1 MKEYILLFNNKEFQ
15 ILSTLI
21 ISLIISVASIPVI
34 INISKL
40 KDLMA
45 EIELRSSHE
54 ISTPTLGGVAIFAAT
69 LISYF
74 IWDNPHEGHEIHLAV
89 ADLII
94 LFFLGIKDDIL
105 ILSPKKKLLIQIA
118 ASMLL
123 ITLGDLRV
131 NSLYGLLGVTN
142 MPYFVS
148 VIFTTFIFIS
158 LINAI
163 NLLDG
168 IDGLA
173 GTVGVMASLCF
184 GYLFYDLELFA
195 HATLAFSL
203 AGSLIG
209 FLRYNWSTKNKIF
222 MGDTG
227 SLIVGFLLSFF
238 AVKYIVLNSAY
249 LYNPALG
256 NDAPI
261 IAILILILPLFDTM
275 RMFLIRLIEN
285 KSPFEGDRNHLHH
298 IVIDQGISHMAATI
312 WLVGGNC
319 LLLFA
324 YFYFHPVLSN
334 MEFLVTIT
342 LLFIS
347 YCLLAYLL
355 GRRIQNV
362 DRLQF
367 TKIDK
372 IKRLQIVDEKK
383 IKEQNSAKDLANE

>member
-1 MKEYILLFNNKEFQ
+1 MKEYILLFENKEFQ
-15 ILSTLI
+15 IISSLI
-21 ISLIISVASIPVI
+21 ISLIISIASIPVI

-54 ISTPTLGGVAIFAAT
+54 KLTPTLGGVAIFAAT

-74 IWDNPHEGHEIHLAV
+74 IWDNPYEGHEIHLAV

-118 ASMLL
+118 ASILL
-123 ITLGDLRV
+123 ITLGDLRI
-131 NSLYGLLGVTN
+131 NSLYGLLGVNN
-142 MPYFVS
+142 MPYFLS
-148 VIFTTFIFIS
+148 ILFTTFIFIS

-173 GTVGVMASLCF
+173 GTVGVMASICF
-184 GYLFYDLELFA
+184 GYLFFNLGLFA

-238 AVKYIVLNSAY
+238 AVKYIILNSDY
-249 LYNPALG
+249 LYNPQLG

-261 IAILILILPLFDTM
+261 LAMLILILPLFDTL
-275 RMFLIRLIEN
+275 RMFTIRLLAF

-298 IVIDQGISHMAATI
+298 ILIDQGISHMAATI
-312 WLVGGNC
+312 ILVGGNC
-319 LLLFA
+319 LLLFV
-324 YFYFHPVLSN
+324 YFLFRPKFTNY
-334 MEFLVTIT
+334 EFIVTTI
-342 LLFIS
+342 LLFS
-347 YCLLAYLL
+347 TYCAVAFFLAK
-355 GRRIQNV
+355 RIRNV
-362 DRLQF
+362 DRVKF

-372 IKRLQIVDEKK
+372 IKRLQLMDEKK
-383 IKEQNSAKDLANE
+383 IKEQLSSEDSANY

>member
-1 MKEYILLFNNKEFQ
+1 MKEYILLFENKEFQ
-15 ILSTLI
+15 IISSLI
-21 ISLIISVASIPVI
+21 ISLIISIASIPVI

-54 ISTPTLGGVAIFAAT
+54 KFTPTLGGVAIFAAT

-74 IWDNPHEGHEIHLAV
+74 IWDNPYEGHEIHLAV

-118 ASMLL
+118 ASILL
-123 ITLGDLRV
+123 ITLGDLRI
-131 NSLYGLLGVTN
+131 NSLYGLLGVNN
-142 MPYFVS
+142 MPYFLS
-148 VIFTTFIFIS
+148 ILFTTFIFIS

-173 GTVGVMASLCF
+173 GTVGVMASICF
-184 GYLFYDLELFA
+184 GYLFFNLGLFA

-238 AVKYIVLNSAY
+238 AVKYIILNSDY
-249 LYNPALG
+249 LYNPQLG

-261 IAILILILPLFDTM
+261 LAMLILILPLFDTL
-275 RMFLIRLIEN
+275 RMFTIRLLAF

-298 IVIDQGISHMAATI
+298 ILIDQGISHMAATI
-312 WLVGGNC
+312 LLVGGNC
-319 LLLFA
+319 LLLFV
-324 YFYFHPVLSN
+324 YFVFSPKFTNY
-334 MEFLVTIT
+334 EFIVTTI
-342 LLFIS
+342 LLFS
-347 YCLLAYLL
+347 TYCAVAFFLAK
-355 GRRIQNV
+355 RIKNV
-362 DRLQF
+362 DRVKF

-372 IKRLQIVDEKK
+372 IKRLQLMDEKK
-383 IKEQNSAKDLANE
+383 IKEQLSSEDSANY

>member
-1 MKEYILLFNNKEFQ
+1 MKEYISLFQNKEFQ
-15 ILSTLI
+15 ILSSLI

-54 ISTPTLGGVAIFAAT
+54 TLTPTLGGVAIFAAT

-74 IWDNPHEGHEIHLAV
+74 IWDNPYEGHEIHLAV

-118 ASMLL
+118 ASILL
-123 ITLGDLRV
+123 ITLGDLRIT
-131 NSLYGLLGVTN
+131 SLYGLLGITN
-142 MPYFVS
+142 IPYFIS

-173 GTVGVMASLCF
+173 GTVGVMASICF
-184 GYLFYDLELFA
+184 GYLFFSLDLFA

-209 FLRYNWSTKNKIF
+209 FLRYNWSVKNKIF

-238 AVKYIVLNSAY
+238 AVKYIVINSDY
-249 LYNPALG
+249 LYNPNLG

-261 IAILILILPLFDTM
+261 LAMLILILPLFDTL
-275 RMFLIRLIEN
+275 RMFIIRLLAK

-298 IVIDQGISHMAATI
+298 IVIDQGISHMSATF

-319 LLLFA
+319 FLLII
-324 YFYFHPVLSN
+324 YFYFKPTLTN
-334 MEFLVTIT
+334 IQFLESISI
-342 LLFIS
+342 LFS
-347 YCLLAYLL
+347 FYCLLAYLL
-355 GRRIQNV
+355 SKRIENI
-362 DRLQF
+362 DRVKF

-383 IKEQNSAKDLANE
+383 IKESIVSKDLAKD

>member
-1 MKEYILLFNNKEFQ
+1 MKDYISLFQNKEFQ
-15 ILSTLI
+15 ILSSLI

-54 ISTPTLGGVAIFAAT
+54 TLTPTLGGVAIFAAT

-74 IWDNPHEGHEIHLAV
+74 IWDNPYEGHEIHLAV

-118 ASMLL
+118 ASVLL
-123 ITLGDLRV
+123 ITLGDLRI
-131 NSLYGLLGVTN
+131 NSLYGLLGITN
-142 MPYFVS
+142 IPYFIS
-148 VIFTTFIFIS
+148 VFFTTFIFIS

-184 GYLFYDLELFA
+184 GYLFFKLELYA

-203 AGSLIG
+203 SGSLIG
-209 FLRYNWSTKNKIF
+209 FLRYNWSVKNKIF

-238 AVKYIVLNSAY
+238 AIKYIVLNSDY
-249 LYNPALG
+249 LYNPNLG

-261 IAILILILPLFDTM
+261 LAILILILPLFDTM
-275 RMFLIRLIEN
+275 RMFIIRLIAK

-298 IVIDQGISHMAATI
+298 IVIDQGISHMAATG
-312 WLVGGNC
+312 WLVGVNC
-319 LLLFA
+319 LLLIV
-324 YFYFHPVLSN
+324 YFYFRPTLSN
-334 MEFLVTIT
+334 VQFIESIVI
-342 LLFIS
+342 LFSS

-355 GRRIQNV
+355 SKRIANI
-362 DRLQF
+362 DRVKF

-372 IKRLQIVDEKK
+372 IKRLQLVDEKK
-383 IKEQNSAKDLANE
+383 IIETIELKDPSNH

>member
-1 MKEYILLFNNKEFQ
+1 MKEYILLFENKEFQ
-15 ILSTLI
+15 IISSLI
-21 ISLIISVASIPVI
+21 ISLIISIASIPVI

-54 ISTPTLGGVAIFAAT
+54 KLTPTLGGVAIFAAT

-74 IWDNPHEGHEIHLAV
+74 IWDNPYEGHEIHLAV

-118 ASMLL
+118 ASILL
-123 ITLGDLRV
+123 ITLGDLRI
-131 NSLYGLLGVTN
+131 NSLYGLLGVN
-142 MPYFVS
+142 NIPYFLS
-148 VIFTTFIFIS
+148 IIFTTFIFIS

-173 GTVGVMASLCF
+173 GTVGVMASICF
-184 GYLFYDLELFA
+184 GYLFFNLGLFA

-238 AVKYIVLNSAY
+238 AVKYIILNSDY
-249 LYNPALG
+249 LYNPQLG

-261 IAILILILPLFDTM
+261 LAMLILILPLFDTL
-275 RMFLIRLIEN
+275 RMFTIRLLAF

-298 IVIDQGISHMAATI
+298 ILIDQGISHMAATI
-312 WLVGGNC
+312 LLVGGNC
-319 LLLFA
+319 LLLFV
-324 YFYFHPVLSN
+324 YFVFSPKFTNY
-334 MEFLVTIT
+334 EFIVTTI
-342 LLFIS
+342 LLFS
-347 YCLLAYLL
+347 TYCAVAFFLAK
-355 GRRIQNV
+355 RIINV
-362 DRLQF
+362 DRVKF

-372 IKRLQIVDEKK
+372 IKRLQLMDEKK
-383 IKEQNSAKDLANE
+383 IKEQLSSEDSANY

>member
-1 MKEYILLFNNKEFQ
+1 MKEYILLFENKEFQ
-15 ILSTLI
+15 IISSLI
-21 ISLIISVASIPVI
+21 ISLIISIASIPVI

-54 ISTPTLGGVAIFAAT
+54 KLTPTLGGVAIFAAT

-74 IWDNPHEGHEIHLAV
+74 IWDNPYEGHEIHLAV

-118 ASMLL
+118 ASILL
-123 ITLGDLRV
+123 ITLGDLRI
-131 NSLYGLLGVTN
+131 NSLYGLLGVNN
-142 MPYFVS
+142 MPYFLS
-148 VIFTTFIFIS
+148 ILFTTFIFIS

-173 GTVGVMASLCF
+173 GTVGVMASICF
-184 GYLFYDLELFA
+184 GYLFFNLGLFA

-238 AVKYIVLNSAY
+238 AVKYIILNSDY
-249 LYNPALG
+249 LYNPQLG

-261 IAILILILPLFDTM
+261 LAMLILVLPLFDTL
-275 RMFLIRLIEN
+275 RMFIIRLLAF

-298 IVIDQGISHMAATI
+298 ILIDQGISHMAATI
-312 WLVGGNC
+312 LLVGGNC
-319 LLLFA
+319 LLLFV
-324 YFYFHPVLSN
+324 YFVFSPKFTNY
-334 MEFLVTIT
+334 EFIVTTI
-342 LLFIS
+342 LLFS
-347 YCLLAYLL
+347 TYCAVAFFLAK
-355 GRRIQNV
+355 RIKNV
-362 DRLQF
+362 DRVKF

-372 IKRLQIVDEKK
+372 IKRLQLMDEKK
-383 IKEQNSAKDLANE
+383 IKEQLSSEDSANY

>member
-1 MKEYILLFNNKEFQ
+1 MKEYILLFENKEFQ
-15 ILSTLI
+15 IISSLI
-21 ISLIISVASIPVI
+21 ISLIISIASIPVI

-54 ISTPTLGGVAIFAAT
+54 KLTPTLGGVAIFAAT

-74 IWDNPHEGHEIHLAV
+74 IWDNPYEGHEIHLAV

-118 ASMLL
+118 ASILL
-123 ITLGDLRV
+123 ITLGDLRI
-131 NSLYGLLGVTN
+131 NSLYGLLGVNN
-142 MPYFVS
+142 MPYFLS
-148 VIFTTFIFIS
+148 ILFTTFIFIS

-173 GTVGVMASLCF
+173 GTVGVMASICF
-184 GYLFYDLELFA
+184 GYLFFNLGLFA

-238 AVKYIVLNSAY
+238 AVKYIVLNSDY
-249 LYNPALG
+249 LYNPQLG

-261 IAILILILPLFDTM
+261 LAMLILILPLFDTL
-275 RMFLIRLIEN
+275 RMFTIRLLAF

-298 IVIDQGISHMAATI
+298 ILIDQGISHMAATI
-312 WLVGGNC
+312 LLVGGNC
-319 LLLFA
+319 LLLFV
-324 YFYFHPVLSN
+324 YFVFSPKFTNY
-334 MEFLVTIT
+334 EFIVTTI
-342 LLFIS
+342 LLFS
-347 YCLLAYLL
+347 TYCAVAFFLAK
-355 GRRIQNV
+355 RIKNV
-362 DRLQF
+362 DRVKF

-372 IKRLQIVDEKK
+372 IKRLQLMDEKK
-383 IKEQNSAKDLANE
+383 IKEQLSSEDSANY

>member
-15 ILSTLI
+15 IISSLI
-21 ISLIISVASIPVI
+21 ISLVISIASIPVI

-54 ISTPTLGGVAIFAAT
+54 TLTPTLGGVAIFAAT

-74 IWDNPHEGHEIHLAV
+74 IWDNPYEGHEIHLAV

-118 ASMLL
+118 ASVLL
-123 ITLGDLRV
+123 ITLGDLRI
-131 NSLYGLLGVTN
+131 NSLYGLLGFN
-142 MPYFVS
+142 NIPYFLS
-148 VIFTTFIFIS
+148 IIFTTFIFIS

-173 GTVGVMASLCF
+173 GTVGVMASICF
-184 GYLFYDLELFA
+184 GYLFFNLGLYA

-238 AVKYIVLNSAY
+238 AVKYIILNSDY
-249 LYNPALG
+249 LYNPQLG

-261 IAILILILPLFDTM
+261 LAMLILILPLFDTL
-275 RMFLIRLIEN
+275 RMFIIRLLAF

-298 IVIDQGISHMAATI
+298 ILIDQGISHMAATI
-312 WLVGGNC
+312 MLVGGNC
-319 LLLFA
+319 LLLFL
-324 YFYFHPVLSN
+324 YFIIRPKFTNYDFIGT
-334 MEFLVTIT
+334 TI
-342 LLFIS
+342 LLFS
-347 YCLLAYLL
+347 AYCALAFFLAK
-355 GRRIQNV
+355 RIKNV
-362 DRLQF
+362 DRIKF
-367 TKIDK
+367 TKVDK
-372 IKRLQIVDEKK
+372 IKRLQLMDEKK
-383 IKEQNSAKDLANE
+383 IKEQLSSEDSANY

>member
-15 ILSTLI
+15 IISSLI
-21 ISLIISVASIPVI
+21 ISLVISIASIPVI

-54 ISTPTLGGVAIFAAT
+54 TLTPTLGGVAIFAAT

-74 IWDNPHEGHEIHLAV
+74 IWDNPYEGHEIHLAV
-89 ADLII
+89 ANLII

-118 ASMLL
+118 ASILL
-123 ITLGDLRV
+123 ITLGDLRI
-131 NSLYGLLGVTN
+131 NSLYGLLGVN
-142 MPYFVS
+142 NIPYFLS
-148 VIFTTFIFIS
+148 IIFTTFIFIS

-173 GTVGVMASLCF
+173 GTVGVMASICF
-184 GYLFYDLELFA
+184 GYLFFNLGLFA

-238 AVKYIVLNSAY
+238 AVKYIILNSDY
-249 LYNPALG
+249 LYNPQLG

-261 IAILILILPLFDTM
+261 LAMLILILPLFDTL
-275 RMFLIRLIEN
+275 RMFIIRLLAF

-298 IVIDQGISHMAATI
+298 ILIDQGISHMAATI
-312 WLVGGNC
+312 LLVGGNC
-319 LLLFA
+319 LLLFL
-324 YFYFHPVLSN
+324 YFIIRPKFTNYDFIGT
-334 MEFLVTIT
+334 TI
-342 LLFIS
+342 LLFS
-347 YCLLAYLL
+347 AYCVLAFFLAK
-355 GRRIQNV
+355 RIKNV
-362 DRLQF
+362 DRIKF
-367 TKIDK
+367 TKVDK
-372 IKRLQIVDEKK
+372 IKRLQLMDEKK
-383 IKEQNSAKDLANE
+383 IKEQLSSEDSANY

>member
-1 MKEYILLFNNKEFQ
+1 MKEYILLFENKEFQ
-15 ILSTLI
+15 IISSLI
-21 ISLIISVASIPVI
+21 ISLIISIASIPVI

-54 ISTPTLGGVAIFAAT
+54 KLTPTLGGVAIFAAT

-74 IWDNPHEGHEIHLAV
+74 IWDNPYEGHEIHLAV

-118 ASMLL
+118 ASILL
-123 ITLGDLRV
+123 ITLGDLRI
-131 NSLYGLLGVTN
+131 NSLYGLLGVNN
-142 MPYFVS
+142 MPYFLS
-148 VIFTTFIFIS
+148 ILFTTFIFIS

-173 GTVGVMASLCF
+173 GTVGVMASICF
-184 GYLFYDLELFA
+184 GYLFFNLGLFA

-238 AVKYIVLNSAY
+238 AVKYIILNSDY
-249 LYNPALG
+249 LYNPQLG

-261 IAILILILPLFDTM
+261 LAMLILILPLFDTL
-275 RMFLIRLIEN
+275 RMFTIRLLAF

-298 IVIDQGISHMAATI
+298 ILIDQGISHMAATI
-312 WLVGGNC
+312 LLVGGNC
-319 LLLFA
+319 LLLFV
-324 YFYFHPVLSN
+324 YFVFSPKFTNY
-334 MEFLVTIT
+334 EFIVTTI
-342 LLFIS
+342 LLFS
-347 YCLLAYLL
+347 TYCAVAFFLAK
-355 GRRIQNV
+355 RIRNV
-362 DRLQF
+362 DRVKF

-372 IKRLQIVDEKK
+372 IKRLQLMDEKK
-383 IKEQNSAKDLANE
+383 IKEQLSSEDPANY

>member
-1 MKEYILLFNNKEFQ
+1 MKDYIMLFQNKEFQ
-15 ILSTLI
+15 IISSLV

-45 EIELRSSHE
+45 EIQLRSSHE
-54 ISTPTLGGVAIFAAT
+54 TLTPTLGGVAIFAAT

-74 IWDNPHEGHEIHLAV
+74 IWDNPYEGHEIHLAV

-123 ITLGDLRV
+123 ITLGDLRI
-131 NSLYGLLGVTN
+131 NSLYGLLGIN
-142 MPYFVS
+142 NIPYFIS
-148 VIFTTFIFIS
+148 ILFTTFIFIS

-184 GYLFYDLELFA
+184 GYLFYSLSLFA

-209 FLRYNWSTKNKIF
+209 FLRYNWSIKNKIF

-249 LYNPALG
+249 LYNPQLG

-261 IAILILILPLFDTM
+261 LSMLILILPLFDTL
-275 RMFLIRLIEN
+275 RMFIIRLLAK

-298 IVIDQGISHMAATI
+298 IIIDQGISHMAATA
-312 WLVGGNC
+312 WLVGSNC
-319 LLLFA
+319 LLLIA
-324 YFYFHPVLSN
+324 YFYFKPSFSN
-334 MEFLVTIT
+334 LE
-342 LLFIS
+342 FIS
-347 YCLLAYLL
+347 TTLFLFGIYCLLASAL
-355 GRRIQNV
+355 GKRIQNI
-362 DRLQF
+362 DRLKF

-372 IKRLQIVDEKK
+372 LKRLQIVDEKK
-383 IKEQNSAKDLANE
+383 IK

>member
-1 MKEYILLFNNKEFQ
+1 MKEYILLFENKEFQ
-15 ILSTLI
+15 IISSLI
-21 ISLIISVASIPVI
+21 ISLIISIASIPVI

-54 ISTPTLGGVAIFAAT
+54 KLTPTLGGVAIFAAT

-74 IWDNPHEGHEIHLAV
+74 IWDNPYEGHEIHLAV

-118 ASMLL
+118 ASILL
-123 ITLGDLRV
+123 ITLGDLRI
-131 NSLYGLLGVTN
+131 NSLYGLLGVNN
-142 MPYFVS
+142 MPYFLS
-148 VIFTTFIFIS
+148 ILFTTFIFIS

-173 GTVGVMASLCF
+173 GTVGVMASICF
-184 GYLFYDLELFA
+184 GYLFFNLGLFA

-238 AVKYIVLNSAY
+238 AVKYIILNSDY
-249 LYNPALG
+249 LYNPQLG

-261 IAILILILPLFDTM
+261 LAMLILILPLFDTL
-275 RMFLIRLIEN
+275 RMFTIRLLAF

-298 IVIDQGISHMAATI
+298 ILIDQGISHMAATI
-312 WLVGGNC
+312 LLVGGNC
-319 LLLFA
+319 LLLFV
-324 YFYFHPVLSN
+324 YFVFSPKFTNY
-334 MEFLVTIT
+334 EFIVTTI
-342 LLFIS
+342 LLFS
-347 YCLLAYLL
+347 TYCAVAFFLAK
-355 GRRIQNV
+355 RIKNV
-362 DRLQF
+362 DRVKF

-372 IKRLQIVDEKK
+372 IKRLQLMDVKK
-383 IKEQNSAKDLANE
+383 N

>member
-1 MKEYILLFNNKEFQ
+1 MKEYILLFENKEFQ
-15 ILSTLI
+15 IISSLI
-21 ISLIISVASIPVI
+21 ISLIISIASIPVI

-54 ISTPTLGGVAIFAAT
+54 KLTPTLGGVAIFAAT

-74 IWDNPHEGHEIHLAV
+74 IWDNPYEGHEIHLAV

-118 ASMLL
+118 ASILL
-123 ITLGDLRV
+123 ITLGDLRI
-131 NSLYGLLGVTN
+131 NSLYGLLGVNN
-142 MPYFVS
+142 MPYFLS
-148 VIFTTFIFIS
+148 ILFTTFIFIS

-173 GTVGVMASLCF
+173 GTVGVMASICF
-184 GYLFYDLELFA
+184 GYLFFNLGLFA

-238 AVKYIVLNSAY
+238 AVKYIILNSDY
-249 LYNPALG
+249 LYNPQLG

-261 IAILILILPLFDTM
+261 LAMLILILPLFDTL
-275 RMFLIRLIEN
+275 RMFTIRLLAF

-298 IVIDQGISHMAATI
+298 ILIDQGISHMAATI
-312 WLVGGNC
+312 LLVGGNC
-319 LLLFA
+319 LLLFV
-324 YFYFHPVLSN
+324 YFVFSPKFTNY
-334 MEFLVTIT
+334 EFIVTTI
-342 LLFIS
+342 LLFS
-347 YCLLAYLL
+347 TYCAVAFFLAK
-355 GRRIQNV
+355 RIINV
-362 DRLQF
+362 DRVKF

-372 IKRLQIVDEKK
+372 IKRLQLMDEKK
-383 IKEQNSAKDLANE
+383 IKEQLSSEDSANY

>member
-1 MKEYILLFNNKEFQ
+1 MKEYIMLFENKEFQ
-15 ILSTLI
+15 IISSLI
-21 ISLIISVASIPVI
+21 ISLIISIASIPVI

-54 ISTPTLGGVAIFAAT
+54 TLTPTLGGVAIFAAT

-74 IWDNPHEGHEIHLAV
+74 IWDNPYEGHEIHLAV

-118 ASMLL
+118 ASVLL
-123 ITLGDLRV
+123 ITLGDLRI
-131 NSLYGLLGVTN
+131 NSLYGLIGVN
-142 MPYFVS
+142 NIPYFLS
-148 VIFTTFIFIS
+148 IIFTTFIFIS

-173 GTVGVMASLCF
+173 GTVGVMASICF
-184 GYLFYDLELFA
+184 GYLFFNLGLFA

-209 FLRYNWSTKNKIF
+209 FLRYNWSIKNKIF

-238 AVKYIVLNSAY
+238 AVKYIILNSDY
-249 LYNPALG
+249 LYNPQLG

-261 IAILILILPLFDTM
+261 LAMLILILPLFDTL
-275 RMFLIRLIEN
+275 RMFIIRLLAL

-298 IVIDQGISHMAATI
+298 ILIDQGISHMAATLL
-312 WLVGGNC
+312 LVGGNC
-319 LLLFA
+319 LLLLA
-324 YFYFHPVLSN
+324 YFVFLPKFTNY
-334 MEFLVTIT
+334 EFIGTTI
-342 LLFIS
+342 LLFS
-347 YCLLAYLL
+347 TYCTLAFLLTK
-355 GRRIQNV
+355 RIRNV
-362 DRLQF
+362 DRIKF

-372 IKRLQIVDEKK
+372 IKRLQLMDEKK
-383 IKEQNSAKDLANE
+383 IKEQLSSEDPAND

>member
-1 MKEYILLFNNKEFQ
+1 L
-15 ILSTLI
+15 
-21 ISLIISVASIPVI
+21 
-34 INISKL
+34 
-40 KDLMA
+40 
-45 EIELRSSHE
+45 
-54 ISTPTLGGVAIFAAT
+54 TPTLGGVAIFAAT

-74 IWDNPHEGHEIHLAV
+74 IWDNPYEGHEIHLAV

-123 ITLGDLRV
+123 ITLGDLRI
-131 NSLYGLLGVTN
+131 NSLYGLLGIN
-142 MPYFVS
+142 NIPYFIS
-148 VIFTTFIFIS
+148 ILFTTFIFIS

-184 GYLFYDLELFA
+184 GYLFYSLSLYA
-195 HATLAFSL
+195 HATLACSL

-209 FLRYNWSTKNKIF
+209 FLRYNWSIKNKIF

-249 LYNPALG
+249 LYNPQLG

-261 IAILILILPLFDTM
+261 LAMLILILPLFDTL
-275 RMFLIRLIEN
+275 RMFIIRLLAK

-298 IVIDQGISHMAATI
+298 IIIDQGISHMAATA
-312 WLVGGNC
+312 WLVGSNC
-319 LLLFA
+319 LLLIA
-324 YFYFHPVLSN
+324 YFYFKPSFSN
-334 MEFLVTIT
+334 LE
-342 LLFIS
+342 FIS
-347 YCLLAYLL
+347 TTLVLFGIYCLLASAL
-355 GRRIQNV
+355 GKRIQNI
-362 DRLQF
+362 DRLKF

-372 IKRLQIVDEKK
+372 LKRLQIVDEKK
-383 IKEQNSAKDLANE
+383 IKEQFASKDLPND

>member
-1 MKEYILLFNNKEFQ
+1 MKDYIMLFQNKEFQ
-15 ILSTLI
+15 IISSLV

-45 EIELRSSHE
+45 EIQLRSSHE
-54 ISTPTLGGVAIFAAT
+54 TLTPTLGGVAIFAAT

-74 IWDNPHEGHEIHLAV
+74 IWDNPYEGHEIHLAV

-123 ITLGDLRV
+123 ITLGDLRI
-131 NSLYGLLGVTN
+131 NSLYGLLGIN
-142 MPYFVS
+142 NIPYFIS
-148 VIFTTFIFIS
+148 ILFTTFIFIS

-184 GYLFYDLELFA
+184 GYLFYSLSLYA
-195 HATLAFSL
+195 HATLACSL

-209 FLRYNWSTKNKIF
+209 FLRYNWSIKNKIF

-249 LYNPALG
+249 LYNPQLG

-261 IAILILILPLFDTM
+261 LAMLILILPLFDTL
-275 RMFLIRLIEN
+275 RMFIIRLLAK

-298 IVIDQGISHMAATI
+298 IIIDQGISHMAATA
-312 WLVGGNC
+312 WLVGSNC
-319 LLLFA
+319 LLLIA
-324 YFYFHPVLSN
+324 YFYFKPSFSN
-334 MEFLVTIT
+334 LE
-342 LLFIS
+342 FIS
-347 YCLLAYLL
+347 TTLVLFGIYCLLASAL
-355 GRRIQNV
+355 GKRIKNI
-362 DRLQF
+362 DRLKF

-372 IKRLQIVDEKK
+372 LKRLQIVDEKK
-383 IKEQNSAKDLANE
+383 IKEQFASKDLPND

>member
-1 MKEYILLFNNKEFQ
+1 MKEYILLFENKEFQ
-15 ILSTLI
+15 IISSLI
-21 ISLIISVASIPVI
+21 ISLIISIASIPVI

-54 ISTPTLGGVAIFAAT
+54 KLTPTLGGVAIFAAT

-74 IWDNPHEGHEIHLAV
+74 IWDNPYEGHEIHLAV

-118 ASMLL
+118 ASILL
-123 ITLGDLRV
+123 ITLGDLRI
-131 NSLYGLLGVTN
+131 NSLYGLLGVNN
-142 MPYFVS
+142 MPYFLS
-148 VIFTTFIFIS
+148 ILFTTFIFIS

-173 GTVGVMASLCF
+173 GTVGVMASICF
-184 GYLFYDLELFA
+184 GYLFFNLGLFA

-238 AVKYIVLNSAY
+238 AVKYIILNSDY
-249 LYNPALG
+249 LYNPQLG

-261 IAILILILPLFDTM
+261 LAMLILILPLFDTL
-275 RMFLIRLIEN
+275 RMFTIRLLAF

-298 IVIDQGISHMAATI
+298 ILIDQGISHMAATI
-312 WLVGGNC
+312 LLVGGNC
-319 LLLFA
+319 LLLFV
-324 YFYFHPVLSN
+324 YFVFSPKFTNY
-334 MEFLVTIT
+334 EFIVTTI
-342 LLFIS
+342 LLFS
-347 YCLLAYLL
+347 TYCAVAFFLAK
-355 GRRIQNV
+355 RIRNV
-362 DRLQF
+362 DRVKF

-372 IKRLQIVDEKK
+372 IKRLQLMDEKK
-383 IKEQNSAKDLANE
+383 IKEQLSSEDSANY

>member
-1 MKEYILLFNNKEFQ
+1 MKDYILLFQNKEFQ
-15 ILSTLI
+15 IVSSLI

-54 ISTPTLGGVAIFAAT
+54 TLTPTLGGVAIFAAT

-118 ASMLL
+118 ASVLL
-123 ITLGDLRV
+123 ITLGDLRIT
-131 NSLYGLLGVTN
+131 SLYGLLGITN
-142 MPYFVS
+142 IPYFIS
-148 VIFTTFIFIS
+148 ILFTTFIFIS

-173 GTVGVMASLCF
+173 GTVGVMASISF
-184 GYLFYDLELFA
+184 GYLFFKLELFA

-203 AGSLIG
+203 AGALIG
-209 FLRYNWSTKNKIF
+209 FLRYNWSVKNKIF

-238 AVKYIVLNSAY
+238 AVKYIVMNSAY
-249 LYNPALG
+249 LYNPQLG

-261 IAILILILPLFDTM
+261 LAMLILVLPLFDTL
-275 RMFLIRLIEN
+275 RMFIIRLLAK

-298 IVIDQGISHMAATI
+298 IVIDQGISHMAATA
-312 WLVGGNC
+312 WLVGVNTA
-319 LLLFA
+319 LLLA
-324 YFYFHPVLSN
+324 YFYIRPTFTNVQFI
-334 MEFLVTIT
+334 ETISA
-342 LLFIS
+342 LFFV
-347 YCLLAYLL
+347 YCLLAYFL
-355 GRRIQNV
+355 GKRIQNI
-362 DRLQF
+362 DRIKF

-372 IKRLQIVDEKK
+372 IKRLQLVDEKK
-383 IKEQNSAKDLANE
+383 IKEQSSSIEIPNE

>member
-1 MKEYILLFNNKEFQ
+1 MKEYILLFENKEFQ
-15 ILSTLI
+15 IISSLI
-21 ISLIISVASIPVI
+21 ISLIISIASIPVI

-54 ISTPTLGGVAIFAAT
+54 KLTPTLGGVAIFAAT

-74 IWDNPHEGHEIHLAV
+74 IWDNPYEGHEIHLAV

-118 ASMLL
+118 ASILL
-123 ITLGDLRV
+123 ITLGDLRI
-131 NSLYGLLGVTN
+131 NSLYGLLGISN
-142 MPYFVS
+142 IPYFLS
-148 VIFTTFIFIS
+148 IIFTTFIFIS

-173 GTVGVMASLCF
+173 GTVGVMASICF
-184 GYLFYDLELFA
+184 GYLFFNLGLFA

-238 AVKYIVLNSAY
+238 AVKYIILNSDY
-249 LYNPALG
+249 LYNPQLG

-261 IAILILILPLFDTM
+261 LAMLILVLPLFDTL
-275 RMFLIRLIEN
+275 RMFIIRLLAF

-298 IVIDQGISHMAATI
+298 ILIDQGISHMAATI
-312 WLVGGNC
+312 ILVGGNC
-319 LLLFA
+319 LLLFV
-324 YFYFHPVLSN
+324 YFLFRPKFTNY
-334 MEFLVTIT
+334 EFIVTTI
-342 LLFIS
+342 LLFS
-347 YCLLAYLL
+347 TYCAVAFFLAK
-355 GRRIQNV
+355 RIRNV
-362 DRLQF
+362 DRVKF

-372 IKRLQIVDEKK
+372 IKRLQLMDEKK
-383 IKEQNSAKDLANE
+383 IKEQLSSEDSANY